1 MKKYN
6 ITYQKNGE
14 IKNQI
19 VTDIELELIKKEFD
33 ILTIKAKKS
42 IFEIKFKNR
51 VRVPK
56 KELLLI
62 FFELNLM
69 LESNINISDAIDIL
83 IKSKKNKKTQKFLQA
98 MNYALS
104 NSMPI
109 SEVLDVFV
117 IEDFVKDFLNISQN
131 SSNLARNVDAI
142 YHLLKEQ
149 DSIKKSFYK
158 ALGYPIF
165 LFFTF
170 LASLFIIFSFVIPSF
185 KSIFQNQIENL
196 PQSTKILLNMEIFF
210 KEYSL
215 IFIIIVSFLILF
227 LIFLYKI
234 SKKFEYFLDYIFI
247 KYIPIFSIVLRNL
260 QLYKLFLVVD
270 IMQKSKYEFH
280 KAFLNSKLLVKNK
293 YLLDKIRVIDSLL
306 ENGKSICF
314 AFKDV
319 NIFDD
324 IILNLLNTGEVTNS
338 LEIVVPEIK
347 NIYKH
352 RFENSVNLMISIIQ
366 PLFLLIIASM
376 ILFIVLA
383 IFTPIWE
390 MGSLIK

>member
-51 VRVPK
+51 VKVPK

-109 SEVLDVFV
+109 SEVLDEFV

-306 ENGKSICF
+306 ENGNSICF

-347 NIYKH
+347 KIYKH

>member
-109 SEVLDVFV
+109 SEVLDEFV

-347 NIYKH
+347 KIYKH

>member
-51 VRVPK
+51 IKVPK

-109 SEVLDVFV
+109 SEVLDEFV

-215 IFIIIVSFLILF
+215 IFIIIVFFLILF

-347 NIYKH
+347 KIYKH

>member
-51 VRVPK
+51 VKVPK

-109 SEVLDVFV
+109 SEVLDEFV

-196 PQSTKILLNMEIFF
+196 PQSTKILLNMDIFF

-215 IFIIIVSFLILF
+215 IFIIIVFFLILF

-347 NIYKH
+347 KIYKH

-390 MGSLIK
+390 MGNLIK

>member
-56 KELLLI
+56 KEFLLI

-109 SEVLDVFV
+109 SEVLDEFV

>member
-109 SEVLDVFV
+109 SEVLDEFV

-210 KEYSL
+210 KECSI

>member
-104 NSMPI
+104 ISMPI
-109 SEVLDVFV
+109 SEVLDEFV

-234 SKKFEYFLDYIFI
+234 SKKFEYFLDYTFI

-293 YLLDKIRVIDSLL
+293 YLLDKIRIIDSLL

>member
-33 ILTIKAKKS
+33 ILTIKAKKT

-51 VRVPK
+51 VKVPK

-109 SEVLDVFV
+109 SEVLDEFV

-215 IFIIIVSFLILF
+215 VFIIIVSFLILF

-247 KYIPIFSIVLRNL
+247 RYIPIFSIVLRNL

-347 NIYKH
+347 KIYKH

>member
-1 MKKYN
+1 
-6 ITYQKNGE
+6 
-14 IKNQI
+14 
-19 VTDIELELIKKEFD
+19 
-33 ILTIKAKKS
+33 
-42 IFEIKFKNR
+42 
-51 VRVPK
+51 
-56 KELLLI
+56 
-62 FFELNLM
+62 
-69 LESNINISDAIDIL
+69 
-83 IKSKKNKKTQKFLQA
+83 
-98 MNYALS
+98 
-104 NSMPI
+104 
-109 SEVLDVFV
+109 
-117 IEDFVKDFLNISQN
+117 
-131 SSNLARNVDAI
+131 
-142 YHLLKEQ
+142 
-149 DSIKKSFYK
+149 
-158 ALGYPIF
+158 
-165 LFFTF
+165 
-170 LASLFIIFSFVIPSF
+170 
-185 KSIFQNQIENL
+185 
-196 PQSTKILLNMEIFF
+196 
-210 KEYSL
+210 
-215 IFIIIVSFLILF
+215 
-227 LIFLYKI
+227 I
-234 SKKFEYFLDYIFI
+234 SKKFEYFLDYIVI

-390 MGSLIK
+390 MGNLIK

>member
-109 SEVLDVFV
+109 SEVLDEFV

-196 PQSTKILLNMEIFF
+196 PQSTKILLNMDIFF

>member
-51 VRVPK
+51 IKVPK

-109 SEVLDVFV
+109 SEVLDEFV

-185 KSIFQNQIENL
+185 KSIFQNQIDNL

-215 IFIIIVSFLILF
+215 IFIIIVFFLILF

-234 SKKFEYFLDYIFI
+234 SKKFEYFLDYIVI

-390 MGSLIK
+390 MGNLIK